1 MKYSLVRLENGLR
14 VVTIPMPSLE
24 SATVTVWVKTGS
36 RNELARVAGI
46 SHFLEHMVFKGSK
59 KRPSARAISEAVDA
73 IGGEFNAATA
83 KEWTNFYIKA
93 QKNSLPVAFDV
104 LADMVLNPLLNSR
117 DIEKEK
123 GVVCE
128 EMAMYEDTPIYK
140 IGEIFEQTAFKG
152 NVLGRDTIGS
162 EDTVKAIKRNDIQRY
177 INTYYYSDNMVLT
190 VAGGINQKQVI
201 DLAEKHFGGVGK
213 KEIESTIKDKFVSR
227 QKSPQVLVKN
237 KKNEQVHFILGF
249 VGSRRDAKTKYIE
262 AVTSSILGGG
272 MSSRMFTEVREKR
285 GLAYAVKVYSDHF
298 VDTGEFVTYAGV
310 DPSKTEEAIKV
321 MLDQYYGLASQKYKI
336 SDSEF
341 KKAKEYLKGQ
351 SALVLEDTKDVTFF
365 YGERALFGLKLH
377 NPDEIYREI
386 DKVRVDDIYKFASEV
401 FLPNRL
407 NLAIIGPLTDKDKFE
422 KLLK

>member
-177 INTYYYSDNMVLT
+177 INT
-190 VAGGINQKQVI
+190 
-201 DLAEKHFGGVGK
+201 
-213 KEIESTIKDKFVSR
+213 
-227 QKSPQVLVKN
+227 
-237 KKNEQVHFILGF
+237 
-249 VGSRRDAKTKYIE
+249 
-262 AVTSSILGGG
+262 
-272 MSSRMFTEVREKR
+272 
-285 GLAYAVKVYSDHF
+285 
-298 VDTGEFVTYAGV
+298 
-310 DPSKTEEAIKV
+310 
-321 MLDQYYGLASQKYKI
+321 
-336 SDSEF
+336 
-341 KKAKEYLKGQ
+341 
-351 SALVLEDTKDVTFF
+351 
-365 YGERALFGLKLH
+365 
-377 NPDEIYREI
+377 
-386 DKVRVDDIYKFASEV
+386 
-401 FLPNRL
+401 
-407 NLAIIGPLTDKDKFE
+407 
-422 KLLK
+422 